1 MDCIIFGMIKS
12 ADMNHKILLIFA
24 LILILW
30 GCGSKELPAIQR
42 FQGETVATLQTMVSQ
57 DISNV
62 VTMTTT
68 LTLQVGQ
75 TPQPDEPIKTST
87 PDVFIVPI
95 ATNTPTV
102 AQAYPVVTSTLSP
115 AAPDPEE
122 TPILLLPVV
131 NPDWSGLWN
140 AWYQNQRGDY
150 AQFVLYIQV
159 DNGKLTGSATIESL
173 KYDFTGVILENGS
186 QVKGDWVSTR
196 ENGTFWWRILS
207 DDIFAGSRDN
217 RFGFCGNRENPER
230 PDHCRELPPE

>member
-1 MDCIIFGMIKS
+1 MIKS

-24 LILILW
+24 LLLVLS
-30 GCGSKELPAIQR
+30 GCSSKELSAVQR

-87 PDVFIVPI
+87 PDVFIAPI

-115 AAPDPEE
+115 AVQYPEE
-122 TPILLLPVV
+122 TPTVTPPVV

-150 AQFVLYIQV
+150 EQFVLSIQV
-159 DNGKLTGSATIESL
+159 IAGKLTGSATIESL
-173 KYDFTGVILENGS
+173 KYDFTGVILENGG
-186 QVKGDWVSTR
+186 QVKGDWVSTQ

>member
-24 LILILW
+24 LLLVLS
-30 GCGSKELPAIQR
+30 GCSSKELPAVQR

-68 LTLQVGQ
+68 LTVQVGQ

-87 PDVFIVPI
+87 PDVFIAPI

-115 AAPDPEE
+115 AVQYPEE
-122 TPILLLPVV
+122 TPTVTPPVV

-150 AQFVLYIQV
+150 EQFVLSIQV
-159 DNGKLTGSATIESL
+159 IAGKLTGSATIESL
-173 KYDFTGVILENGS
+173 KYDFTGVILENGG
-186 QVKGDWVSTR
+186 QVKGDWVSTQ